1 MYENLKDSCPCFYCC
16 CYFVVVVVYFSFPMN
31 HISLFRLGDDMTI
44 KGISLPNL
52 HQLVGKEHRENIT
65 ENNVTITSGEGD

>member
-1 MYENLKDSCPCFYCC
+1 
-16 CYFVVVVVYFSFPMN
+16 MN

-52 HQLVGKEHRENIT
+52 HLLVGKEHRENIT
-65 ENNVTITSGEGD
+65 ENNVTITSGEGDSRS